1 MLRPWLLFADSLS
14 SSNSLH
20 HTLTWLNL
28 GGDGGFDMTLLLE
41 VLVRCVNLRDLG
53 MYGVTTDGLEL
64 KTSPPWV
71 CKLWR
76 LILSIESYGGC
87 PVLTKF
93 ALSFME
99 QLGLQTGLT
108 PLDLRSDDGDN
119 ELIGD
124 SPYLQ
129 LILDPK
135 RGLG

>member
-1 MLRPWLLFADSLS
+1 
-14 SSNSLH
+14 
-20 HTLTWLNL
+20 
-28 GGDGGFDMTLLLE
+28 MTLLLE

-64 KTSPPWV
+64 ETSPPWV

-76 LILSIESYGGC
+76 LILSIESYGGR

-99 QLGLQTGLT
+99 QLGLQTELT
-108 PLDLRSDDGDN
+108 PLDLRFNDGDN